1 MTPAARGALALVAA
15 VVAPILAYACG
26 GDNTGPTTT
35 SAAVPGET
43 ITARAGDG
51 QTAYIGS
58 LLPTTPQVLVRNA
71 SGQPVRSVSVTFAA
85 RGGGGD
91 GQVTTTT
98 ASTDSTGVASPGGW
112 RLGSAP
118 GKDTLTA
125 TVQGLAPAVLVATA
139 LPSQFSIVVRFI
151 GATPSVPVQQAF
163 ARAVAKWRSV
173 IVDSLGSVPL
183 NIPAASCD
191 TAQPAINE
199 TVQNLL
205 VLVKI
210 VSLNSTTLGES
221 GPCILTEPSN
231 LPVLGVMELNNGAL
245 SLLEQDDLLN
255 DVVEHEFAHLL
266 GFGTIWDLDGLV
278 QDTTTQDP
286 WFSGPLAQAA
296 FRTAMASYSDKVVP
310 VEAGGGSGTALAHW
324 RESVMT
330 NELMTGYINL
340 GNNPLSLVTIQQM
353 ADLGYVVN
361 PAAADPWP
369 TTTAGGASGVSADV
383 ASLPGSNGSPHT
395 TGLTGPLVLVSRSG
409 TIIGTRRRPGR

>member
-1 MTPAARGALALVAA
+1 MTPATRRALALLAA
-15 VVAPILAYACG
+15 AFAPGLAYACG
-26 GDNTGPTTT
+26 GDSTGPTTT
-35 SAAVPGET
+35 STAVPGGA
-43 ITARAGDG
+43 ITTHAGDG

-71 SGQPVRSVSVTFAA
+71 SGQPAKSVPVTFAA
-85 RGGGGD
+85 HGGGGD
-91 GQVTTTT
+91 GQVTTSVTT
-98 ASTDSTGVASPGGW
+98 TDSTGVASPGGW

-125 TVQGLAPAVLVATA
+125 TVQGLMPAVFVASA
-139 LPSQFSIVVRFI
+139 LPSQFTIVVRFI
-151 GATPSVPVQQAF
+151 GSTPAAPVQQAF
-163 ARAVAKWRSV
+163 NHAVAKWESA

-183 NIPAASCD
+183 SIPAATCD

-199 TVQNLL
+199 TVQNML

-210 VSLNSTTLGES
+210 VSLSSTTLGES
-221 GPCILTEPSN
+221 GPCILTTPGN
-231 LPVLGVMELNNGAL
+231 LPALGVMELNSSAL
-245 SLLEQDDLLN
+245 ALLEQNDLLN

-266 GFGTIWDLDGLV
+266 GFGTIWDLDSLV

-286 WFSGPLAQAA
+286 WFRGPLAQAA
-296 FRTAMASYSDKVVP
+296 FRTAIPGYTDKVVP
-310 VEAGGGSGTALAHW
+310 VEAGGGAGTALAHW

-340 GNNPLSLVTIQQM
+340 GGNPLSAVTIQQM

-369 TTTAGGASGVSADV
+369 TTSAGAVSGVSADV
-383 ASLPGSNGSPHT
+383 AALPGPGTASHT
-395 TGLTGPLVLVSRSG
+395 TPLAGPLVLVNRSG
-409 TIIGTRRRPGR
+409 TIVGTRRRPGR